1 MPRRRILAEP
11 GTTGMMLRLPP
22 DVKGWVVQQAEF
34 HMTSQN
40 AEVLRA
46 IRDRMSSAAPADRST
61 GAAG

>member
-22 DVKGWVVQQAEF
+22 DVKDWVIQQAEF

-46 IRDRMSSAAPADRST
+46 IRDRMSNAAPADQST